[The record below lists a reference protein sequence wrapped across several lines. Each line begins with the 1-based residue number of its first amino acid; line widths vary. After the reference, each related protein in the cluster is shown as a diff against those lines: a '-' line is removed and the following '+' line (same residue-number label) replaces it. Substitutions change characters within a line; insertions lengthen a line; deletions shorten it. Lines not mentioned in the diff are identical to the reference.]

1 MILMCSLVE
10 TTAVELVK
18 NRASSPLYE
27 TTESWWTWPWYM
39 RFKENLN
46 WTMQTNLRD
55 IRDSCKGYHPPP
67 FFLFCLSLLIS
78 KRTKSTSDWWW
89 LGKGKEIRRG
99 DIWSLWKEIGK
110 CWLVEQELVV
120 KLSCQFPL
128 FFGHLSALVLPSKE
142 LMTLAESVSITGGE
156 AWNQLGEGEER
167 TKDSET
173 SGWNHFCFT

>member
-78 KRTKSTSDWWW
+78 KRTKKAPLIGGDW
-89 LGKGKEIRRG
+89 GKERK
-99 DIWSLWKEIGK
+99 SEGK
-110 CWLVEQELVV
+110 IYD
-120 KLSCQFPL
+120 L
-128 FFGHLSALVLPSKE
+128 FEK
-142 LMTLAESVSITGGE
+142 
-156 AWNQLGEGEER
+156 
-167 TKDSET
+167 K
-173 SGWNHFCFT
+173 